1 MHEAQITESAQTSR
15 RETHSASTNPET
27 YGQGPNVPER
37 SIKTVY
43 SLETYQL
50 PSPDWEWQTSW
61 MVNMKPGTDE
71 GGWKYNSIFRRTGW
85 KAHAG
90 ALGWGGWVRRREW
103 VRMRSLTV
111 GGEEKED
118 DGCGA
123 ATERDEEEE
132 TEPQKALGEVMSAG
146 RGVDGVVKAL
156 GRCSLDRKKLDT
168 WRKWLNEGKDEEKQA
183 LQDALQDEAAVSP
196 VLCTFLRALIVGPDD
211 IPCIH
216 IPV

>member
-15 RETHSASTNPET
+15 RQTHSASTNPET
-27 YGQGPNVPER
+27 YGQSTNIPER

-50 PSPDWEWQTSW
+50 PSPDWKWQTSW

-90 ALGWGGWVRRREW
+90 TLGWGGWVRRREW

-123 ATERDEEEE
+123 RSAINEEEE
-132 TEPQKALGEVMSAG
+132 TEPQKALKEVMSAG
-146 RGVDGVVKAL
+146 HGVDGVVKAL

-168 WRKWLNEGKDEEKQA
+168 WKRWLDEGQDEEKQA
-183 LQDALQDEAAVSP
+183 LQDALQAEDAVSAAIP
-196 VLCTFLRALIVGPDD
+196 TCLSVLIAGPDD
-211 IPCIH
+211 ISSIH
-216 IPV
+216 ISI